1 MKINT
6 LHPHSTHYDSNG
18 NDSITENQKITVI
31 TVSFNAVSDIERT
44 ILSVINQS
52 YFDIEYLVIDGGS
65 TDGTVNIIEKYNDR
79 ITAWLSESD
88 KGVYD
93 AMNKG
98 IRMATGRW
106 ILFMNSGD
114 TFHDN
119 KVVEDIFKETYP
131 DHVGVI
137 WGDTDFY
144 NKEHFV
150 SKSVKTP
157 FTKTIMPYR
166 TGMGITHQSMF
177 TRTYL
182 AKN

>member
-1 MKINT
+1 
-6 LHPHSTHYDSNG
+6 
-18 NDSITENQKITVI
+18 
-31 TVSFNAVSDIERT
+31 
-44 ILSVINQS
+44 
-52 YFDIEYLVIDGGS
+52 
-65 TDGTVNIIEKYNDR
+65 
-79 ITAWLSESD
+79 
-88 KGVYD
+88 
-93 AMNKG
+93 
-98 IRMATGRW
+98 MATGRW

-182 AKN
+182 AKKLMFNLDYKISADFEMAYKIYKMGFEFVHIYRTVSNYDINGISSRPENGIATLHEALSIFKESNSRWSIQYFIYLLFIILMRIKGKV